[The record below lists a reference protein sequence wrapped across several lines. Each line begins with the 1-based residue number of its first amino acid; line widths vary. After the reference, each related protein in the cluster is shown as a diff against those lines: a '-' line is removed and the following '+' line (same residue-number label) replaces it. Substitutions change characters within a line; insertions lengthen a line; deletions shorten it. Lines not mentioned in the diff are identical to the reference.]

1 MNSTDD
7 LANRIRQIA
16 ERARQRPRP
25 PAPKSSPQPAK
36 VTRLPLWPAEL
47 RACPSSV
54 LRSALFGIVRR
65 GRRKALERAI
75 LATWEGVTLRYTG
88 WRLDQGDLDVWLA
101 ALHLARE
108 HNLGVR
114 VPVTVN
120 EMLRTMGRC
129 TGKHDHEWF
138 KCAVAR
144 LTACAVEIT
153 AGRKTFGGPLI
164 EGFERDEVTGEHVL
178 YLSPRL
184 ADLFEDGDYTRI
196 DWEIRRDLDMDL
208 AKWLHGY
215 IASHRATAR
224 DPHRLGLKR
233 LRELCG
239 SETDE
244 LRKFR
249 QQVRDAL
256 RELQA
261 AGVVTA
267 WRITPGDALEVVR
280 PSRKRRIIDGENPT
294 G

>member
-1 MNSTDD
+1 MTSTDD
-7 LANRIRQIA
+7 LVARVRQIA
-16 ERARQRPRP
+16 ERARQRAL
-25 PAPKSSPQPAK
+25 APEAK
-36 VTRLPLWPAEL
+36 AKAEVIRLPLWPEEA

-54 LRSALFGIVRR
+54 LRSALFGVVRR

-75 LATWEGVTLRYTG
+75 LATWEGVTVRYTG

-108 HNLGVR
+108 HNLGVEIL
-114 VPVTVN
+114 VTIN
-120 EMLRTMGRC
+120 EMLRAMGRC

-138 KCAVAR
+138 KGAVAR

-164 EGFERDEVTGEHVL
+164 EGFARDEATGEHVL
-178 YLSPRL
+178 FLSPRL
-184 ADLFEDGDYTRI
+184 AELFEDGDYTRI
-196 DWEIRRDLDMDL
+196 DWEIRRSLRMDL

-215 IASHRATAR
+215 IASHRATEKN
-224 DPHRLGLKR
+224 PHRIGLKR

-239 SETDE
+239 SETEE

-256 RELQA
+256 KELHA
-261 AGVVTA
+261 AGAVA
-267 WRITPGDALEVVR
+267 SWRVTPGDALEVVR
-280 PSRKRRIIDGENPT
+280 PNRKRQIFDGESPT

>member
-7 LANRIRQIA
+7 LRVRLAQIA
-16 ERARQRPRP
+16 ERAKQRNRERAPE
-25 PAPKSSPQPAK
+25 PAPKPAK
-36 VTRLPLWPAEL
+36 VTRLPLWPEEV

-164 EGFERDEVTGEHVL
+164 EGFERDEETGEHVL

-184 ADLFEDGDYTRI
+184 ADLFEDGDYTRS

-208 AKWLHGY
+208 ATWLHGY

-244 LRKFR
+244 LRFFR
-249 QQVRDAL
+249 RDVREAMQ
-256 RELQA
+256 ELQA
-261 AGVVTA
+261 AGAVMA

>member
-7 LANRIRQIA
+7 LTARIRQIA
-16 ERARQRPRP
+16 ERAQQHPRP
-25 PAPKSSPQPAK
+25 PTKPAKPAK
-36 VTRLPLWPAEL
+36 VVRLPLWPEEL
-47 RACPSSV
+47 RACPSCV
-54 LRSALFGIVRR
+54 LRSALFGVVQR
-65 GRRKALERAI
+65 GRRKALEGEI
-75 LATWEGVTLRYTG
+75 LATWEGVTIRYTG

-114 VPVTVN
+114 VPVTIN
-120 EMLRTMGRC
+120 EMLRTTGRS
-129 TGKHDHEWF
+129 TAGSFYEWF
-138 KCAVAR
+138 KSAIRR

-184 ADLFEDGDYTRI
+184 AELFEDGDYTRI
-196 DWEIRRDLDMDL
+196 DWETRRDLGMDL

-215 IASHRATAR
+215 IASHRATTQN
-224 DPHRLGLKR
+224 PHRLGLER
-233 LRELCG
+233 LRTLCG

-249 QQVRDAL
+249 QQIREAMQ
-256 RELQA
+256 ELQA

-280 PSRKRRIIDGENPT
+280 PNRKRHLIEGKNST
-294 G
+294 

>member
-1 MNSTDD
+1 MNSADD
-7 LANRIRQIA
+7 LTARIRQIA
-16 ERARQRPRP
+16 ERAKQRPRA
-25 PAPKSSPQPAK
+25 PAPAPTAKPAP
-36 VTRLPLWPAEL
+36 VVRLPLWPAEL
-47 RACPSSV
+47 RTCPSCV
-54 LRSALFGIVRR
+54 LRSALFGVVQR
-65 GRRKALERAI
+65 GRRKALEGEI
-75 LATWEGVTLRYTG
+75 LATWEGVTIRYTG

-108 HNLGVR
+108 HHLGVR
-114 VPVTVN
+114 VPVTIN
-120 EMLRTMGRC
+120 AMLRTMGRS
-129 TGKHDHEWF
+129 TAGSFHEWL
-138 KCAVAR
+138 KGVIRR

-153 AGRKTFGGPLI
+153 VGRKTFGGPLI
-164 EGFERDEVTGEHVL
+164 EGFERDEATGEHVL

-196 DWEIRRDLDMDL
+196 EWEIRRSLGMDL

-215 IASHRATAR
+215 IASHRATTQN
-224 DPHRLGLKR
+224 PHRLGLKR

-249 QQVRDAL
+249 QQVRDAMQ
-256 RELQA
+256 ELQA

-280 PSRKRRIIDGENPT
+280 PNRKRRIFDGESST
-294 G
+294 